1 MTERATTDFDHHSR
15 EFHAERHERWAELR
29 QCPVAHNPRYGGFW
43 VVSGYPEVAAVS
55 RDAETYSSLYLPEP
69 VDGIDYIGITG
80 VPRASHLPKVGIAEV
95 EGPYHR
101 SLRRVLNGHLVPAA
115 INRLEPL
122 MRSAATWFLDQ
133 RIEDGEM
140 DLVLDYTSPVPALLT
155 MVLVGLPPDNWQ
167 HYAEMF
173 HGTIAYRPG
182 SDEHR
187 RSVANLPAMVGELQG
202 LIADRRQKGNGDLIT
217 ELIEAEVDD
226 DTPGERRHLTDDEL
240 VAVLWN
246 VIGGGLDTT
255 TSLTSLAL
263 HHLDEHPDLRQRLI
277 DEPDLI
283 GPATEEFLRFF
294 SVNETLT
301 RTVTRDVEL
310 GGQQLGPGDHLM
322 ISWLSAN
329 RDPAV
334 FACPDDVVLDRE
346 ANPHLAFGVGPHRCI
361 GSHMA
366 RTLFQVL
373 LREVLTRIPDY
384 AVDRGATRFYQG
396 NPELNGVVRM
406 PARFTPGARTGP
418 DQPPF

>member
-1 MTERATTDFDHHSR
+1 
-15 EFHAERHERWAELR
+15 
-29 QCPVAHNPRYGGFW
+29 
-43 VVSGYPEVAAVS
+43 
-55 RDAETYSSLYLPEP
+55 
-69 VDGIDYIGITG
+69 
-80 VPRASHLPKVGIAEV
+80 
-95 EGPYHR
+95 
-101 SLRRVLNGHLVPAA
+101 
-115 INRLEPL
+115 
-122 MRSAATWFLDQ
+122 
-133 RIEDGEM
+133 
-140 DLVLDYTSPVPALLT
+140 